1 MIWYSSCPRQR
12 RLNRSLSNLH
22 ASFNKKKNR
31 YDGQDSDLKVLHAR
45 LVENNL
51 PTIIEFFGDLPRVKN
66 PRYVKES
73 NDVKITYK
81 ARMSKKQMY
90 HIDAQS
96 LFKKPMIKG
105 NVYHNIYRT
114 FGFHAVCKAVIGR
127 GKFKNLSGKVFNLL
141 SIEDKCE
148 YSLEDSQL
156 LYDLLA
162 QEDYK
167 ILKMM
172 KIISDL
178 TGIKFDAVCNYG
190 VSTLWKRIINAR
202 LGVSNFSFNEDQVTR
217 SEIKSESNVLR
228 GAITLTPAEG
238 EYRNV
243 YEFDISSEY
252 PSMIIRYNLSFDSV
266 NQCECC
272 KDNIDA
278 QFLEKVIDRNTMKE
292 ETYWRCLNKQGV
304 FAELMEYF
312 TKERLRYK
320 KEGKKIEADCLK
332 ILINSGYGVLGF
344 KHFQYYNHSVAS
356 LVTALGR
363 FTFRSMHRI
372 AKEIGLKVIYGDT
385 DSMFVSEPDESPIS
399 QSKINELI
407 TRCKSQLQVDVELNR
422 VCSKLI
428 MVDEKN
434 YLGVDKDS
442 NSIFVKGLSGIK
454 SDRCMY
460 IRNVFF
466 KMLEDYRV

>member
-1 MIWYSSCPRQR
+1 MDIDHLIKRKIGMMARIQT
-12 RLNRSLSNLH
+12 
-22 ASFNKKKNR
+22 
-31 YDGQDSDLKVLHAR
+31 LKYIHTR

-51 PTIIEFFGDLPRVKN
+51 PTIIEFFHNSPRVKN

-73 NDVKITYK
+73 NGVKVCYK
-81 ARMSKKQMY
+81 ARIHKKQMY

-96 LFKKPMIKG
+96 LFKKPMVMG
-105 NVYHNIYRT
+105 NVYQNIYRT
-114 FGFHAVCKAVIGR
+114 FSLNAVCKAVIGR
-127 GKFKNLSGKVFNLL
+127 GKFKNLTGKDFNLL
-141 SIEDKCE
+141 SMEDKRE

-162 QEDYK
+162 HEDYK
-167 ILKMM
+167 VLKMM

-190 VSTLWKRIINAR
+190 VSTLWKRIINAM
-202 LGVSNFSFNEDQVTR
+202 LGVSNFYFNEDQETR
-217 SEIKSESNVLR
+217 SEINGESNILR
-228 GAITLTPAEG
+228 GAITLTPVEG
-238 EYRNV
+238 EYKNV
-243 YEFDISSEY
+243 YEFDTSSEY
-252 PSMIIRYNLSFDSV
+252 PSMIIKYNLSFNSI
-266 NQCECC
+266 NQCKCC

-278 QFLEKVIDRNTMKE
+278 QFSEEIIDRNTMKE
-292 ETYWRCLNKQGV
+292 EKYRRCLNKQGI

-320 KEGKKIEADCLK
+320 KEGQKMEADCLK

-363 FTFRSMHRI
+363 FTFQSMHKI
-372 AKEIGLKVIYGDT
+372 AEQMGLKVVYGDT
-385 DSMFVSEPDESPIS
+385 DSVFVSEPDESLIS
-399 QSKINELI
+399 QSRINELF

-422 VCSKLI
+422 VYSKLI

-442 NSIFVKGLSGIK
+442 NSLIVKGLSGIK
-454 SDRCMY
+454 DDRCKY
-460 IRNVFF
+460 IRNVFA
-466 KMLEDYRV
+466 KMLKDYKV

>member
-1 MIWYSSCPRQR
+1 MIWYSTCPRQR

-320 KEGKKIEADCLK
+320 K
-332 ILINSGYGVLGF
+332 
-344 KHFQYYNHSVAS
+344 
-356 LVTALGR
+356 R
-363 FTFRSMHRI
+363 R
-372 AKEIGLKVIYGDT
+372 KE
-385 DSMFVSEPDESPIS
+385 
-399 QSKINELI
+399 N
-407 TRCKSQLQVDVELNR
+407 
-422 VCSKLI
+422 
-428 MVDEKN
+428 
-434 YLGVDKDS
+434 
-442 NSIFVKGLSGIK
+442 
-454 SDRCMY
+454 
-460 IRNVFF
+460 
-466 KMLEDYRV
+466 